1 MVQLGSRSLG
11 CGKDAIMRYF
21 LRTLKLAWA
30 YRVRLV
36 CSLICALFAAV
47 LWSLNFTAIYPAL
60 TILASDKN
68 LQQWVDDSIDKIEKE
83 RIKKAQKEIDASELW
98 LEQINKDPN
107 HPEFPKLVRQA
118 TRALSNHQS
127 DLDSALRE
135 KYHLQQAKKYI
146 DAFFPT
152 DRFETLALLIGLV
165 LLAVAIKG
173 IFEFAQDSLVGSVV
187 NLVLFDIRNLF
198 FRRAIKMDV
207 AQFGEQGTHELMSR
221 FTTDTEM
228 MGTGLKTLFGR
239 VVAEPLRACACVVV
253 ACLINWKL
261 TTMFLV
267 LVPISLYILTKVGRL
282 MKRATRR
289 LLERMSSIYQILQ
302 ESFTGIRIVKAF
314 CREPQRRRKFREATR
329 DYYRKAMLVV
339 NLDSLAGPVIE
350 ILGVAAIG
358 GALLVGA
365 YLVIKKE
372 STIFGIRMCDTPL
385 EMASLLQLYCSLAA
399 VADPIR
405 KLSSVFTKIQSGAAA
420 SDRVFRYIDRE
431 ARIVS
436 SSASELMPRH
446 ERAVEFQ
453 NVCFSYDHG
462 HPILTGV
469 NLRVEHGQIVAIVG
483 KNGCGKSTLL
493 NLLPRFYDP
502 DHGTVTIDGQDVRSS
517 NLRSVR
523 RQIGIVTQETFL
535 FADTIRNNIA
545 FGRPRASLEQIEDAA
560 RKAQAHDFIA
570 KMPHGYETKL
580 GEAGVKISVG
590 QRQKLCLARA
600 ILADPSILL
609 LDEFTSAADAESE
622 MEIHRAL
629 RDFMKGRTCF
639 VITHRLNTLE
649 MADRIIV
656 VDGGKVAAQGSHAE
670 LMRISP
676 LYERLYEAHFQ
687 RKAA

>member
-1 MVQLGSRSLG
+1 
-11 CGKDAIMRYF
+11 MRYF
-21 LRTLKLAWA
+21 VRTLKLAWA

-36 CSLICALFAAV
+36 CSLVCALFAAIF
-47 LWSLNFTAIYPAL
+47 WSLNFTAIYPTL
-60 TILASDKN
+60 KILGSKQN
-68 LQQWVDDSIDKIEKE
+68 LQEWVNASIESLQKDQINE
-83 RIKKAQKEIDASELW
+83 AQKEIDAHKATLAEF
-98 LEQINKDPN
+98 NKNPD
-107 HPEFPKLVRQA
+107 HPHWAKNVRNFTVHLA
-118 TRALSNHQS
+118 TAQRK
-127 DLDSALRE
+127 LDSALSEQVQLLR
-135 KYHLQQAKKYI
+135 AKKYI
-146 DAFFPT
+146 DMWCPT
-152 DRFETLALLIGLV
+152 DRFQTLAMVMGLV

-173 IFEFAQDSLVGSVV
+173 IFEFAQESLVGSVV

-207 AQFGEQGTHELMSR
+207 AQFGEQGSHELMSR
-221 FTTDTEM
+221 FTNDTEM

-239 VVAEPLRACACVVV
+239 VVAEPLRALACVVV
-253 ACLINWKL
+253 ACFINWQL
-261 TTMFLV
+261 TVMFLV
-267 LVPISLYILTKVGRL
+267 LVPISLYILTRVGRL

-302 ESFTGIRIVKAF
+302 ESFTGIRIIKAF
-314 CREPQRRRKFREATR
+314 CQEPQRRRKFREATK

-339 NLDSLAGPVIE
+339 NLDALAGPIIE
-350 ILGVAAIG
+350 VLGVAAIA
-358 GALLVGA
+358 GALLAGA
-365 YLVIKKE
+365 YLVISGDEKL
-372 STIFGIRMCDTPL
+372 FGIRMCDTPL
-385 EMASLLQLYCSLAA
+385 EMASLLQLYALLAA
-399 VADPIR
+399 IADPVR

-431 ARIVS
+431 ARITS
-436 SSASELMPRH
+436 GPAFDILPRH
-446 ERAVEFQ
+446 DKAVEFR
-453 NVCFSYDHG
+453 NICFSYDPG

-502 DHGTVTIDGQDVRSS
+502 DHGNVLIDGHDVRET
-517 NLRSVR
+517 NLRSLR

-545 FGRPRASLEQIEDAA
+545 FGRPRSSLEDVQEAA
-560 RKAQAHDFIA
+560 RKAQAHDFIV
-570 KMPHGYETKL
+570 KLPHGYDTKL
-580 GEAGVKISVG
+580 GEAGLKISVG

-600 ILADPSILL
+600 ILANPSILL

-622 MEIHRAL
+622 MEIHRVL
-629 RDFMKGRTCF
+629 REFMTGRTCF

-649 MADRIIV
+649 IADRIV
-656 VDGGKVAAQGSHAE
+656 VIDGGKVAAEGKHGE